1 MQHVDLKESTLTGYL
16 NIKGLTSDCK
26 ELTVS
31 GKEEKEC
38 VNTFPPP
45 QPEYSFNV
53 DFL

>member
-31 GKEEKEC
+31 NGKC
-38 VNTFPPP
+38 V
-45 QPEYSFNV
+45 
-53 DFL
+53 